1 MWRRPRSSRACCR
14 SSRKGLGPPSTIMLS
29 PSQVSSMASPS
40 FTSKIVHCR
49 VCSISQSSGGCWDK
63 NTCAQAMCGRHMA
76 KAASMHRTHR
86 FTRECKGILCSS
98 IIAFIIMRPS
108 GRVSGA
114 QKGRPL
120 LRPLPSALSGRRL
133 RPLRCKAPDHR
144 HSNTALRENVRRAVS
159 SACTPAWKGP
169 YLRYSRSSARAAST
183 SRRSITS
190 QALCT

>member
-1 MWRRPRSSRACCR
+1 MAQAALIKGLLQIFAERIGTRRPPSCFRPRRSAAWRLPRSHQKSSIAGCAPYPSPPGAAGIKTPAHRPYAAGIWRKPQACTE
-14 SSRKGLGPPSTIMLS
+14 P
-29 PSQVSSMASPS
+29 
-40 FTSKIVHCR
+40 IVC
-49 VCSISQSSGGCWDK
+49 
-63 NTCAQAMCGRHMA
+63 
-76 KAASMHRTHR
+76 
-86 FTRECKGILCSS
+86 TRECKGILCSS

-108 GRVSGA
+108 ERVSGA